1 MGATEMVETL
11 IRSHEQGDHV
21 IVEVVPGPDMAALI
35 VQTSLEKADVDA
47 VVKAALSVLE
57 RKGLVLTWRFEKE
70 GKLSI
75 SILAD
80 RLDHLLL
87 MHDKTGGP

>member
-1 MGATEMVETL
+1 MVDTL
-11 IRSHEQGDHV
+11 IRSHQQGDHV
-21 IVEVVPGPDMAALI
+21 IVEVVPGQDMAALI
-35 VQTSLEKADVDA
+35 LQTTLEKTEVDA
-47 VVKAALSVLE
+47 TVKAALSVLE

-80 RLDHLLL
+80 RLDRLLL
-87 MHDKTGGP
+87 MHEKGGKK